1 MIVCSL
7 DAGNA
12 PRAVVGGKGRSL
24 ARLVRAGFPTPAGFI
39 LTTAAYEGFLDAND
53 LRGTLR
59 ELARPALDQAGFVS
73 FERAAARIGECF
85 AKATL
90 PTGVAAA
97 LRCAYREL
105 GGDEPAAAVRSSA
118 TAEDRADLSFA
129 GQQDTFLNV
138 RGECGLLLATRRCW
152 ASLWSAR
159 ALNYRHQMGIDH
171 HAASIAVVVQLMVEA
186 SVSGVLFTAN
196 PISGARDEAV
206 VNASG
211 GTGDAAAEGRVTP
224 DAYVVNRDTL
234 AIKETGGGQCTLPA
248 PLLKELVAIGAAVE
262 RLGEGAPQDVEWA
275 VGGGK
280 LWLLQARPITN
291 LPPPP
296 LRNVRWEPPEPDA
309 GLERTQLMEHI
320 PGPVSTLFAELYLAE
335 ACQEPWARDFAR
347 TTGVNP
353 HEAGLLGQARHITVN
368 GFAYKRFA
376 PSDLIR
382 RIQTAQVE
390 RPFYRR
396 WQARAAY
403 WWDFHFRLA
412 PRWRDGALPSYLAT
426 IREWR
431 RVGPES
437 AEDASLLSG
446 IRALAQADAD
456 YWFDGAYR
464 TLNQSKS
471 ADARLHNLLPA
482 NGRGVGF
489 SGAGLLG
496 GLPSRAMRA
505 HGELRAI
512 ALGIRAC
519 GALRELVL
527 VTPAKRLREAIRHHA
542 GGAATAA
549 AIDRYL
555 DRYGHQIYTLDFAE
569 PTMGEDPTPAL
580 QSLQELVRDPGP
592 EPEAEQAAA
601 ARRRRAALRDLER
614 FWRGARLGE
623 FRIRLWL
630 ARRYYPQR
638 EEAMFFLGAAWSA
651 LRPLA
656 LELGRRFCDAGTLG
670 APDDIFHLT
679 GDEIAAAI
687 RARGEGCAL
696 PQLRRRASER
706 RALLEARRRL
716 RPPLRIPAGEAGA
729 SAPSGPD
736 ADGDT
741 GRALRGFPISPGVVT
756 GEACVI
762 QSRADFHRMK
772 PGGILVC
779 ASAAPAW
786 TQLFG
791 LAVGLVTDIGGQLA
805 HGALVA
811 REYGIPAVSGLN
823 DATERIASGQQ
834 IMVDGDRGTVI
845 IIAPP

>member
-1 MIVCSL
+1 MIVCLL
-7 DAGNA
+7 DAGKA

-24 ARLVRAGFPTPAGFI
+24 ARLVRAGFATPSGFI
-39 LTTAAYEGFLDAND
+39 LTTAAYEGFLDANN
-53 LRGTLR
+53 LRATLR
-59 ELARPALDQAGFVS
+59 ELARPALDPAGFVS
-73 FERAAARIGECF
+73 FERASAGIVECF
-85 AKATL
+85 GNATM
-90 PTGVAAA
+90 PPGIAAA
-97 LRCAYREL
+97 LRRAYRDL
-105 GGDEPAAAVRSSA
+105 GGDAPAVAVRSSA

-129 GQQDTFLNV
+129 GQQDTYLNV
-138 RGECGLLLATRRCW
+138 RGEGDLLLATRRCW
-152 ASLWSAR
+152 ESLWSAR

-196 PISGARDEAV
+196 PITGVRDEVV
-206 VNASG
+206 VNAG
-211 GTGDAAAEGRVTP
+211 GGIGDAVAGGRVTP

-234 AIKETGGGQCTLPA
+234 AIKETGGGRALLPA
-248 PLLKELVAIGAAVE
+248 PLLKEVAAIGVAVE
-262 RLGEGAPQDVEWA
+262 RLCEGVPQDVEWA
-275 VGGGK
+275 VAGGK
-280 LWLLQARPITN
+280 PWLLQARPITN

-309 GLERTQLMEHI
+309 ALARTQLMEHI
-320 PGPVSTLFAELYLAE
+320 PGPVSTLFAELYLTE

-353 HEAGLLGQARHITVN
+353 HRAGLLAQARHITVN

-376 PSDLIR
+376 PPQLIR
-382 RIQTAQVE
+382 RMQAAQAE

-403 WWDFHFRLA
+403 WWDFHFRLV
-412 PRWRDGALPSYLAT
+412 PRWRDRALPAYLAT

-431 RVGPES
+431 RVCPEA
-437 AEDASLLSG
+437 AEDDMLLSG

-464 TLNQSKS
+464 AINQSKS
-471 ADARLHNLLPA
+471 ADARLCNLLSA
-482 NGRGVGF
+482 NAQ
-489 SGAGLLG
+489 GADFTGARLLG
-496 GLPSRAMRA
+496 GLPSRAMQA
-505 HGELRAI
+505 HEELRAI
-512 ALGIRAC
+512 AVGIRGC

-527 VTPAKRLREAIRHHA
+527 ITPARRLREAIRHHA
-542 GGAATAA
+542 ASAAATA

-555 DRYGHQIYTLDFAE
+555 DRYGQQVYTLDFAE
-569 PTMGEDPTPAL
+569 PAMGEDPTPAL

-592 EPEAEQAAA
+592 EPEAQRVAAEG
-601 ARRRRAALRDLER
+601 RRRAALRDLER
-614 FWRGARLGE
+614 FRRGARLWE

-656 LELGRRFCDAGTLG
+656 LELGRRCCAAGTLA

-687 RARGEGCAL
+687 RGRGQGRAR
-696 PQLRRRASER
+696 PQLRRLASER
-706 RALLEARRRL
+706 RALLEARRSL
-716 RPPLRIPAGEAGA
+716 RPPRRIPAGEEDA
-729 SAPSGPD
+729 SARDEPD
-736 ADGDT
+736 AG
-741 GRALRGFPISPGVVT
+741 GALHGFPISPGIVT

-762 QSRADFHRMK
+762 QTRADFHRMK

-779 ASAAPAW
+779 ASATPAW

-791 LAVGLVTDIGGQLA
+791 LAAGLVTDIGGQLA
-805 HGALVA
+805 HGSLVA

-834 IMVDGDRGTVI
+834 IVVDGDRGKVI
-845 IIAPP
+845 IIATP